1 MNKNKLFSVLDSKI
15 NRALKERNG
24 QNVVDLR
31 LYINDICTGDIFS
44 INEKEEI
51 YNSVKDI
58 KKDWFIDFY
67 ENINGENRAEFMD
80 IVIYKKDVIE
90 YNPNEVFVVE
100 MTYFDET
107 NGEVSVSTSIHR
119 TEVGAKEF
127 LDSEVAYT
135 IETYK
140 EMGTSVNVISEL
152 ETNVTWCQGYYNI
165 KICSK
170 LISD

>member
-15 NRALKERNG
+15 NRALKEKDA

-31 LYINDICTGDIFS
+31 LYTDDDICTNIFS
-44 INEKEEI
+44 IKDKEEI
-51 YNSVKDI
+51 YNSVKGLR
-58 KKDWFIDFY
+58 KDWFIDFY

-127 LDSEVAYT
+127 LDSEVACT
-135 IETYK
+135 IESYK
-140 EMGTSVNVISEL
+140 EMDVSVNVISEL

>member
-15 NRALKERNG
+15 NRALKEKDA

-119 TEVGAKEF
+119 TEIGAKEF

-135 IETYK
+135 IETWK
-140 EMGTSVNVISEL
+140 EMSASVNVISEL

-170 LISD
+170 LIND

>member
-15 NRALKERNG
+15 NRALKERNA
-24 QNVVDLR
+24 QNIVDLR
-31 LYINDICTGDIFS
+31 LYIEDDICTGIFS
-44 INEKEEI
+44 IKDKEEI
-51 YNSVKDI
+51 YNSVKDV

-135 IETYK
+135 IESYK
-140 EMGTSVNVISEL
+140 EMGASVNVISEL
-152 ETNVTWCQGYYNI
+152 ETNITWCQGYYNI

>member
-15 NRALKERNG
+15 NRALKEKDA

-44 INEKEEI
+44 IKEKEEI

-67 ENINGENRAEFMD
+67 ENIDGENRAEFMD
-80 IVIYKKDVIE
+80 IVVYKKDVIE
-90 YNPNEVFVVE
+90 NNPNEVFVVE

-107 NGEVSVSTSIHR
+107 SGEVSVNTSVHR
-119 TEVGAKEF
+119 TENGAKEF

-135 IETYK
+135 IETCK
-140 EMGTSVNVISEL
+140 EMGASVNVISEL
-152 ETNVTWCQGYYNI
+152 ETNITWCQGYYNI
-165 KICSK
+165 KISSK
-170 LISD
+170 LIND